1 MKVCGLD
8 VHKDSIFCALHNG
21 KKPGEVKEYSTLT
34 ASILD
39 MADYLHSQ
47 GVERIAME
55 STGIY
60 WIPIW
65 NILEERGFELM
76 LVNPFLIKQM
86 PGRKSDVKD
95 AQWIALLLHK
105 GMLRSSLVPCQKIR
119 ELRVYG
125 RRYRKLQGRTTAVV
139 QEMDRVLVMCNIRLG
154 SYVSDITGKSF
165 QRVVESIAGGT
176 DAPEELLV
184 HVHARIRNRHGE
196 AIREALRGH
205 ICPHHRF
212 SLALLVEEY
221 NLLETQSEQCLQ
233 MMRELCIAGYPVQ
246 MELLKTHPGVN
257 EIAAMLFI
265 AESGG
270 DMQAFGN
277 SGKFSGWTGLRPRN
291 DESAGKYKSTATT
304 KGNKFVRTL
313 LVQMAWAAV
322 RTRGSHYKE
331 KFARLAMRKSRKKAL
346 IAIARKIG
354 TVLWNM
360 LEKQQ
365 KYNPELLPV
374 YDPVKVS
381 AKIAYHDREMQRL
394 QSILS

>member
-8 VHKDSIFCALHNG
+8 VHKDSIFCAVHNG

-34 ASILD
+34 ASILEL
-39 MADYLHSQ
+39 ADHLRSEN
-47 GVERIAME
+47 VKRVAME

-65 NILEERGFELM
+65 NILEEQGFELM
-76 LVNPFLIKQM
+76 LVNPFMIKQM

-95 AQWIALLLHK
+95 AQWIALLLYK
-105 GMLRSSLVPCQKIR
+105 GMLRSSLVPCHKIR
-119 ELRVYG
+119 ELRVYA
-125 RRYRKLQGRTTAVV
+125 RKYRKLQGRGTSVV
-139 QEMDRVLVMCNIRLG
+139 QEMDRILVMCNIRLG
-154 SYVSDITGKSF
+154 SYVSDLTGKSF
-165 QRVVESIAGGT
+165 QRVVESIARGN
-176 DAPEELLV
+176 DSPEELLI
-184 HVHARIRNRHGE
+184 HVHPRIRNRHGN
-196 AIREALRGH
+196 AIRAGLEGH
-205 ICPHHRF
+205 ICEHHRF
-212 SLALLVEEY
+212 AILLLVEEY
-221 NLLETQSEQCLQ
+221 TMLENQSKKCLQ
-233 MMRELCIAGYPVQ
+233 IMKELCLINYSDQ
-246 MELLKTHPGVN
+246 MELLKTHPGIN

-270 DMQAFGN
+270 DMQVFEN

-322 RTRGSHYKE
+322 RTKGSHYQQ
-331 KFARLAMRKSRKKAL
+331 KFARLAIRKSRKKAL

-360 LEKQQ
+360 LDRKQN
-365 KYNPELLPV
+365 YNPELLPV
-374 YDPVKVS
+374 YDPVRVT

-394 QSILS
+394 KSIL